1 MAKAEMKMN
10 IDIIHNLFSLCSVQ
24 CLQTI
29 CRYRR
34 KGSFDCGR
42 KDIVI
47 NASGECAYFE
57 DIDVEKH

>member
-1 MAKAEMKMN
+1 MAKSEIKMN
-10 IDIIHNLFSLCSVQ
+10 IDMIHNLFSLCSVQ
-24 CLQTI
+24 CLQTV
-29 CRYRR
+29 CRYHR
-34 KGSFDCGR
+34 KDSLNCDL